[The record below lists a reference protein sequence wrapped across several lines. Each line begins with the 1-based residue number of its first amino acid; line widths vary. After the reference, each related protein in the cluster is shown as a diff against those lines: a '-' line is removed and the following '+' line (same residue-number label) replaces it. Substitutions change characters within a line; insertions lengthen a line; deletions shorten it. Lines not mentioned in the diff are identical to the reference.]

1 MKIVDKLG
9 ITAIETFCIG
19 IGDGTNN
26 FVCLEPKVRELEAN
40 YQEAIDALKE
50 LTIEAI
56 NHSWNEAILKHY
68 VAPNTYALRQNIE
81 YVTIIEK
88 AYGETW
94 EELSK

>member
-1 MKIVDKLG
+1 MRI
-9 ITAIETFCIG
+9 IESFHVVG
-19 IGDGTNN
+19 FADSL
-26 FVCLEPKVRELEAN
+26 CLEPKVRELEAN
-40 YQEAIDALKE
+40 YQEAIEVLKE

-88 AYGETW
+88 AYGKSW
-94 EELSK
+94 EEIKE